1 LGVVQYRLKPQQSIL
16 EELRM
21 SSSDKFVHLHVHT
34 DYSMLDGAA
43 KVTELLDKA
52 VELDMPAIAI
62 TDHGNNFGAFDF
74 WDQATKRNI
83 KPIIGIEAYLAPGSR
98 FEKSKTYWADGGDDD
113 ISKGAY
119 THLTLLST
127 DNESMFNLF
136 KLSSYAWLEGYYF
149 QPRMDRDLLSKYA
162 KGIIGTS
169 GCAGGEVQTRLRL
182 GQYDLARETAAEFRD
197 IFGKD
202 NYFIEIMDHGA
213 SVERRTFNE
222 LIRLSKDL
230 GIPLLATNDLHYT
243 EPGHSDAQEALLCI
257 QTGTKLTDERRFKF
271 DGSGYYLKSA
281 KAMRELFKDFPE
293 ACDNTL
299 LVAERADIKFEK
311 RNLMPKFDVPEGHT
325 ESSWFEAE
333 VARGMAE
340 RFGQNIPEEYQQRI
354 KFEVEVIK
362 NMNFPGYFLV
372 VADFIAWARAQGIRV
387 GPGRGSAAGSLVA
400 YVLGITALDPIKYGL
415 LFERFLNPARI
426 SLPDIDVDFDDRR
439 RSEVIRYVT
448 QKYGDDRVAQIITY
462 GTIKAKQSLKDAARV
477 LGMEYAVGEKLTKAM
492 PRMVL
497 GKDMTLTEMV
507 VDPNKRK
514 VVETNEETDDEF
526 DEEAV
531 EFEPIAQDAPTDS
544 NSRYKEAA
552 EFRKILE
559 EDPEARRAFELA
571 RGLEGLKRQTS
582 VHAAGVIMS
591 SIPLMEV
598 IPVIR
603 REDDGAVITA
613 FAQHPCEE
621 LGLVKMDF
629 LGLRNLTVLDKA
641 LENAKSNRGVEVV
654 LEDLDLDGDPN
665 TYEMISRGDTLG
677 VFQLDS
683 GQMRSLLRLL
693 KPTKFE
699 HISAA
704 IALYRP
710 GPMGMGSHTSYAQ
723 RKNGAEKSDP
733 VHPELE
739 APLASILDPT
749 YGLIVYQEQVMA
761 VAQSVAN
768 FSLAQADELRRA
780 MGKKKKEELDK
791 QFANFSSGMKANG
804 FSDSAIQKL
813 WETLLPFADYA
824 FNKAHSAA
832 YGVLSYWTAYMK
844 ANFPQEYMAA
854 LLTSV
859 KSARD
864 KLGVYLSEARRAG
877 IRVLPPDVN
886 DSIAD
891 FQAVGKDIRFG
902 LEAIR
907 NVGFG
912 VVEEIVAARN
922 EHGRFTSFQDFLDK
936 VPANVITRKVVES
949 LIKAGAFDSFGVSR
963 RALYEVHEELIEAA
977 LKEKK
982 SKSSGEFDLFGDF
995 DQEQQAV
1002 KIANLAEWPQR
1013 QLLSLER
1020 EMLGLYISDHP
1031 LRGSEDLL
1039 QAVASESIAAYN
1051 ARTGFTENETVAL
1064 AGLITAVEVKT
1075 ARSSGNVYAN
1085 ITIEDLDS
1093 ETSMML
1099 FSKTYLEFAEILKV
1113 DSIVKVRGKLR
1124 PRDDGFMLNVFDVE
1138 VLEKEKSI
1146 FVGPLRLLIPEH
1158 LSTRTNI
1165 EQLDRILV
1173 RYPGQTEVILSLQS
1187 GDKVSEFRIK
1197 HRVYVQPELI
1207 SEIKQ
1212 HFGVGVLD
1220 FSRLSSSVQASA
1232 GDDVS
1237 SLVVEQAG
1245 ELFSN

>member
-1 LGVVQYRLKPQQSIL
+1 MTSN
-16 EELRM
+16 
-21 SSSDKFVHLHVHT
+21 SDNFVHLHVHT

-52 VELDMPAIAI
+52 VELKMPAIAI

-74 WDQATKRNI
+74 WEQATKRNI

-119 THLTLLST
+119 THLTMLST
-127 DNESMFNLF
+127 DNQSMFNLF

-149 QPRMDRDLLSKYA
+149 QPRMDRELLAKYA

-182 GQYDLARETAAEFRD
+182 GQYDKARETAAEFSD
-197 IFGKD
+197 IFGKE

-213 SVERRTFNE
+213 SVEKRTFSE

-243 EPGHSDAQEALLCI
+243 SPGHADAQEALLCI

-281 KAMRELFKDFPE
+281 KAMRELFSEFPE

-311 RNLMPKFDVPEGHT
+311 RNLMPKFDVPAGHT
-325 ESSWFEAE
+325 EASWFEAE
-333 VARGMAE
+333 VKRGMIE
-340 RFGQNIPEEYQQRI
+340 RFGENISEEYQVRVNY
-354 KFEVEVIK
+354 EVEVIR
-362 NMNFPGYFLV
+362 NMNFSGYFLV

-400 YVLGITALDPIKYGL
+400 YALGITALDPIKYGL
-415 LFERFLNPARI
+415 LFERFLNPARV

-477 LGMEYAVGEKLTKAM
+477 LGMDYSVGERLTKAM

-507 VDPNKRK
+507 VDPNART
-514 VVETNEETDDEF
+514 VVDNNEDLEEEF
-526 DEEAV
+526 DEDQV
-531 EFEPIAQDAPTDS
+531 EFEPVTVDTPKDS
-544 NSRYKEAA
+544 NSRYREAA

-559 EDPEARRAFELA
+559 EDPDARRAFELA

-591 SIPLMEV
+591 SEPILDV

-603 REDDGAVITA
+603 REDDGAIITA

-629 LGLRNLTVLDKA
+629 LGLRNLTVLDKSI
-641 LENAKSNRGVEVV
+641 ENAKANRNIDVV
-654 LEDLDLDGDPN
+654 LEELDLDGDPL

-683 GQMRSLLRLL
+683 GQMRSLLRIL
-693 KPTKFE
+693 KPSKFE

-710 GPMGMGSHTSYAQ
+710 GPMGMGSHTSYAY
-723 RKNGAEKSDP
+723 RKNGLEQNIP

-739 APLASILDPT
+739 QALAEILDPT

-761 VAQSVAN
+761 VAQKIAN
-768 FSLAQADELRRA
+768 FSLAKADELRRA
-780 MGKKKKEELDK
+780 MGKKKKEELDA
-791 QFANFSSGMKANG
+791 QLMAFTEGMKSNG
-804 FSDSAIQKL
+804 FSDVAIKKL
-813 WETLLPFADYA
+813 WDTLLPFADYA

-859 KSARD
+859 RNSRD

-877 IRVLPPDVN
+877 IRVLSPDVN

-907 NVGFG
+907 NVGLG
-912 VVEEIVAARN
+912 VVEDIIQARK
-922 EHGRFTSFQDFLDK
+922 EHGRFVSFQDFLAK
-936 VPANVITRKVVES
+936 VPASVCSRKVIES
-949 LIKAGAFDSFGVSR
+949 LIKAGAFDSFGVTR
-963 RALYEVHEELIEAA
+963 RALFEVHEDFIEYEL
-977 LKEKK
+977 KQKK
-982 SKSSGEFDLFGDF
+982 SKSSGEMDLFGDF
-995 DQEQQAV
+995 EEEQNSI
-1002 KIANLAEWPQR
+1002 KISNLAEWPQR
-1013 QLLSLER
+1013 QLLTLER
-1020 EMLGLYISDHP
+1020 EMLGLYLSDHP
-1031 LRGSEDLL
+1031 LRGAEDRLR
-1039 QAVASESIAAYN
+1039 QAASETIGN
-1051 ARTGFTENETVAL
+1051 FNMRTNFTENESVTL
-1064 AGLITAVEVKT
+1064 SGLITAVEVKT
-1075 ARSSGNVYAN
+1075 ARNSGNVYAN
-1085 ITIEDLDS
+1085 VTLEDLES
-1093 ETSMML
+1093 ETTMMI
-1099 FSKTYLEFAEILKV
+1099 FSRVYQEHAEILKV
-1113 DSIVKVRGKLR
+1113 DSIVAIKGKMR
-1124 PRDDGFMLNVFDVE
+1124 TRDDGWTLNVNE
-1138 VLEKEKSI
+1138 VYALEKENSI
-1146 FVGPLRLLIPEH
+1146 FSGPLKLVIPEH
-1158 LSTRTNI
+1158 LSTRSNI
-1165 EQLDRILV
+1165 EQLARILGK
-1173 RYPGQTEVILSLQS
+1173 YPGQTETILLLRS
-1187 GDKVSEFRIK
+1187 GEKTSEYRLKQKVFVGEAL
-1197 HRVYVQPELI
+1197 V

-1212 HFGVGVLD
+1212 HFGTGVLD
-1220 FSRLSSSVQASA
+1220 LNKVNSSVEALA
-1232 GDDVS
+1232 GDDVTP
-1237 SLVVEQAG
+1237 LVVEQAG
-1245 ELFSN
+1245 ELFGQ

>member
-1 LGVVQYRLKPQQSIL
+1 MTGSN
-16 EELRM
+16 
-21 SSSDKFVHLHVHT
+21 DNFVHLHVHT

-52 VELDMPAIAI
+52 VELKMPAIAI

-74 WDQATKRNI
+74 WEQATKRHI

-98 FEKSKTYWADGGDDD
+98 FHKAKTLWADGGDDD
-113 ISKGAY
+113 LSKGAY
-119 THLTLLST
+119 SHLTLLST
-127 DNESMFNLF
+127 DNQSMFNLF
-136 KLSSYAWLEGYYF
+136 KLSSLAWLEGFYF
-149 QPRMDRDLLSKYA
+149 QPRMDRELLSQYS

-182 GQYDLARETAAEFRD
+182 GQYDKARETAAEFRD
-197 IFGKD
+197 IFGAE

-213 SVERRTFNE
+213 SVEKRTFAE

-243 EPGHSDAQEALLCI
+243 SPGHSDAQEALLCI

-281 KAMRELFKDFPE
+281 KAMRELFSDFPE

-311 RNLMPKFDVPEGHT
+311 RNLMPKFDVPEGQT
-325 ESSWFEAE
+325 EASWFEAE
-333 VARGMAE
+333 VRRGITE
-340 RFGQNIPEEYQQRI
+340 RFGNSVPTEYQSRVNYEI
-354 KFEVEVIK
+354 EVIK
-362 NMNFPGYFLV
+362 NMNFSGYFLV

-400 YVLGITALDPIKYGL
+400 YALGITALDPIKYGL
-415 LFERFLNPARI
+415 IFERFLNPARV

-477 LGMEYAVGEKLTKAM
+477 LGMDYAVGEKLTKAM

-507 VDPNKRK
+507 VDPNARP
-514 VVETNEETDDEF
+514 VVEVNEEQEDEF
-526 DEEAV
+526 VEDPI
-531 EFEPIAQDAPTDS
+531 EFEAITPDAPKDS
-544 NSRYKEAA
+544 NSRYREAA

-559 EDPEARRAFELA
+559 EDPEARRVFELA

-591 SIPLMEV
+591 SEPILDV

-603 REDDGAVITA
+603 REDDGAIITA

-641 LENAKSNRGVEVV
+641 IENAKANRNVDVV
-654 LEDLDLDGDPN
+654 LEDLDLDGDQF

-683 GQMRSLLRLL
+683 GQMRALLRIL
-693 KPTKFE
+693 KPSKFE

-710 GPMGMGSHTSYAQ
+710 GPMGMGSHTSYAY
-723 RKNGAEKSDP
+723 RKNGQEQNNP

-739 APLASILDPT
+739 SDLAEILDPT

-761 VAQSVAN
+761 VAQKVAN

-780 MGKKKKEELDK
+780 MGKKKKEELDA
-791 QFANFSSGMKANG
+791 QLLNFTAGMKANG
-804 FSDSAIQKL
+804 FSEEAILKL
-813 WETLLPFADYA
+813 WGTLLPFADYA

-859 KSARD
+859 KSSRD
-864 KLGVYLSEARRAG
+864 KLGIYLSEARRAG
-877 IRVLPPDVN
+877 IKVLSPDVN

-907 NVGFG
+907 NVGLG
-912 VVEEIVAARN
+912 VVAEIIEARN
-922 EHGRFTSFQDFLDK
+922 KHGKFESFQDFLEK
-936 VPANVITRKVVES
+936 VPAGVCSRKVIES

-963 RALYEVHEELIEAA
+963 RALFEVHEDLIDYEL
-977 LKEKK
+977 KQKK
-982 SKSSGEFDLFGDF
+982 SKDSGEMDLFGDF
-995 DQEQQAV
+995 EQEQNSIKV
-1002 KIANLAEWPQR
+1002 ANLAEWPQR

-1020 EMLGLYISDHP
+1020 EMLGLYLSDHP
-1031 LRGSEDLL
+1031 LRGAEESLR
-1039 QAVASESIAAYN
+1039 QVATESIASFN
-1051 ARTGFTENETVAL
+1051 ARTNFVDSEQVTL
-1064 AGLITAVEVKT
+1064 SGLITSVEVKT
-1075 ARSSGNVYAN
+1075 ARKSGNIYAN
-1085 ITIEDLDS
+1085 LTIEDLDS
-1093 ETSMML
+1093 ETTIM
-1099 FSKTYLEFAEILKV
+1099 
-1113 DSIVKVRGKLR
+1113 
-1124 PRDDGFMLNVFDVE
+1124 
-1138 VLEKEKSI
+1138 
-1146 FVGPLRLLIPEH
+1146 
-1158 LSTRTNI
+1158 
-1165 EQLDRILV
+1165 
-1173 RYPGQTEVILSLQS
+1173 
-1187 GDKVSEFRIK
+1187 
-1197 HRVYVQPELI
+1197 
-1207 SEIKQ
+1207 
-1212 HFGVGVLD
+1212 
-1220 FSRLSSSVQASA
+1220 
-1232 GDDVS
+1232 
-1237 SLVVEQAG
+1237 
-1245 ELFSN
+1245 

>member
-1 LGVVQYRLKPQQSIL
+1 MTGSN
-16 EELRM
+16 
-21 SSSDKFVHLHVHT
+21 DNFVHLHVHT

-43 KVTELLDKA
+43 KVNELLDKA
-52 VELDMPAIAI
+52 VELKMPAIAI

-74 WDQATKRNI
+74 WEQATKRGI

-98 FEKSKTYWADGGDDD
+98 FHKAKTLWADGGDDD
-113 ISKGAY
+113 LSKGAY
-119 THLTLLST
+119 SHLTMLST

-136 KLSSYAWLEGYYF
+136 KMSSLAWLEGFYF
-149 QPRMDRDLLSKYA
+149 QPRMDRELLSQYA

-182 GQYDLARETAAEFRD
+182 GQYDKARETAAEFRD
-197 IFGKD
+197 IFGKE

-213 SVERRTFNE
+213 SVEKRTFGE
-222 LIRLSKDL
+222 LIKLSKDL

-243 EPGHSDAQEALLCI
+243 SPGHADAQEALLCI

-271 DGSGYYLKSA
+271 DGAGYYLKSA
-281 KAMRELFKDFPE
+281 KAMRELFSEFPE

-311 RNLMPKFDVPEGHT
+311 RNLMPKFDVPDGHS
-325 ESSWFEAE
+325 EASWFEAE
-333 VARGMAE
+333 VRRGIAE
-340 RFGQNIPEEYQQRI
+340 RFGENIPEDYQVRVN
-354 KFEVEVIK
+354 FEIEVIK
-362 NMNFPGYFLV
+362 NMNFSGYFLV
-372 VADFIAWARAQGIRV
+372 VADFIAWARSQGIRV

-400 YVLGITALDPIKYGL
+400 YALGITALDPIKYGL
-415 LFERFLNPARI
+415 LFERFLNPARV

-477 LGMEYAVGEKLTKAM
+477 LGMDYAVGERLTKAM

-507 VDPNKRK
+507 VDPNARQI
-514 VVETNEETDDEF
+514 VEVSDDQDDEF
-526 DEEAV
+526 DEDQV
-531 EFEPIAQDAPTDS
+531 EFEPITPDTPKDS
-544 NSRYKEAA
+544 NSRYREAA

-559 EDPEARRAFELA
+559 EDPDARRVFELA

-591 SIPLMEV
+591 SEPILDV

-641 LENAKSNRGVEVV
+641 IENAKANRGVDVV
-654 LEDLDLDGDPN
+654 LEDLDLDADN
-665 TYEMISRGDTLG
+665 LTYEMISRGDTLG

-683 GQMRSLLRLL
+683 GQMRALLRIL

-710 GPMGMGSHTSYAQ
+710 GPMGMGSHTSYAY
-723 RKNGAEKSDP
+723 RKNGLEQNDP
-733 VHPELE
+733 VHPELAE
-739 APLASILDPT
+739 TLAEILDPT
-749 YGLIVYQEQVMA
+749 FGLIVYQEQVMA
-761 VAQSVAN
+761 VAQKVAN

-780 MGKKKKEELDK
+780 MGKKKKEELDA
-791 QFANFSSGMKANG
+791 QLINFTAGMKQNG
-804 FSDSAIQKL
+804 FSDEAIKKL
-813 WETLLPFADYA
+813 WDTLLPFADYA

-832 YGVLSYWTAYMK
+832 YGVLSYWTAFMK

-859 KSARD
+859 KSSRD

-877 IRVLPPDVN
+877 IRVLSPDVN

-902 LEAIR
+902 MEAIR
-907 NVGFG
+907 NVGLG
-912 VVEEIVAARN
+912 VVEEIIAARN
-922 EHGRFTSFQDFLDK
+922 LHGKFTSFQDFLEK
-936 VPANVITRKVVES
+936 VPANVCSRKVIES
-949 LIKAGAFDSFGVSR
+949 LIKAGAFDSFGTSR
-963 RALYEVHEELIEAA
+963 RALFEVHEDLIEHE
-977 LKEKK
+977 LKQKK
-982 SKSSGEFDLFGDF
+982 SKASGEMDLFGDF
-995 DQEQQAV
+995 EEEQNAI

-1020 EMLGLYISDHP
+1020 EMLGLYLSDHP
-1031 LRGSEDLL
+1031 LRGAEETLR
-1039 QAVASESIAAYN
+1039 QFATEPIATFN
-1051 ARTGFTENETVAL
+1051 MRTNFVENETVTL
-1064 AGLITAVEVKT
+1064 SGLITSVEVKT
-1075 ARSSGNVYAN
+1075 ARSSGNIYAN
-1085 ITIEDLDS
+1085 LTIEDLDS
-1093 ETSMML
+1093 ETTVMI
-1099 FSKTYLEFAEILKV
+1099 FSRTYTEFSEILQV
-1113 DSIVKVRGKLR
+1113 DSIVAIKGKMR
-1124 PRDDGFMLNVFDVE
+1124 PRDDGFALNVNEIWTVDQQQKNF
-1138 VLEKEKSI
+1138 S
-1146 FVGPLRLLIPEH
+1146 GPLRLVIPEH
-1158 LSTRTNI
+1158 LSTRANL
-1165 EQLDRILV
+1165 EQLGHILAKH
-1173 RYPGQTEVILSLQS
+1173 PGQTEVLVFLKSASETKEYRLKQ
-1187 GDKVSEFRIK
+1187 KVF
-1197 HRVYVQPELI
+1197 VDANLI

-1212 HFGVGVLD
+1212 HFGTGVLD
-1220 FSRLSSSVQASA
+1220 LVEKEKSVDAASR
-1232 GDDVS
+1232 DDVT
-1237 SLVVEQAG
+1237 SLMVEQAG
-1245 ELFSN
+1245 ELFGQ